1 MSAQFPT
8 TLNGTDNEK
17 LTELCGFPYHQQAV
31 WFLNAFWNEHEGEAE
46 KLWAFVDKCSEFDYE
61 KHEEGCG
68 LDEMNAHRFLEAF
81 DETMTVREMR
91 ANLRESGA
99 IGEKERPKVVPLIHV
114 LLFKYNVDWKRLVN
128 SSQGDNAE
136 KIAQAQDRLAQVKEA
151 FKQSEEA
158 AQQAKKA
165 LAEAKQREAEAMQ
178 HMQQQRKQD
187 KKKMQHMQQ
196 QKKQDKEKQQQY
208 KSREEAA
215 VAAAEEAK
223 QKEDAA
229 HAAAEEAKRKEEAA
243 HAAAEEARQKESE
256 AVEKQQQ

>member
-165 LAEAKQREAEAMQ
+165 LAEAKQREAEA
-178 HMQQQRKQD
+178 
-187 KKKMQHMQQ
+187 QHMQQ

-229 HAAAEEAKRKEEAA
+229 HAAAEEA
-243 HAAAEEARQKESE
+243 RQKESE

>member
-165 LAEAKQREAEAMQ
+165 LAEAKQREAEA
-178 HMQQQRKQD
+178 K
-187 KKKMQHMQQ
+187 
-196 QKKQDKEKQQQY
+196 
-208 KSREEAA
+208 
-215 VAAAEEAK
+215 
-223 QKEDAA
+223 
-229 HAAAEEAKRKEEAA
+229 AAAEEAKRKEEAA
-243 HAAAEEARQKESE
+243 HAAAEEARQRE
-256 AVEKQQQ
+256 AAAV